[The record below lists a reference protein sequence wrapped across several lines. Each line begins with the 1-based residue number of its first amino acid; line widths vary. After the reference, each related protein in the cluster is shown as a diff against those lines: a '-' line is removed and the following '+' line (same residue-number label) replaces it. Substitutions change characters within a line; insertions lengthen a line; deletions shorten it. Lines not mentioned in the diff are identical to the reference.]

1 MQAVIRTGGKQYL
14 VKPGDRIDVELLGN
28 QDGEEVRFDDVL
40 MVSRG
45 ENDVQIGTPT
55 VKGANVT
62 GRLLGQKKGKKVI
75 VFKFKRR
82 KGYRRKQGHRQKFSS
97 VEITDIQA

>member
-14 VKPGDRIDVELLGN
+14 VKPGDKIDVELLDIA
-28 QDGEEVRFDDVL
+28 DGEEVKFEDVL
-40 MVSRG
+40 MVSNG
-45 ENDVQIGTPT
+45 ENDIKLGTPT
-55 VKGANVT
+55 VEGASVKGK
-62 GRLLGQKKGKKVI
+62 LLGQLKGKKVI